1 MSEWSKSATW
11 NYRITR
17 DEEEEQEQGI
27 ASLEVGALSPKEKPV
42 DVVVDM
48 VIQ

>member
-17 DEEEEQEQGI
+17 DEEEEQEQGSI
-27 ASLEVGALSPKEKPV
+27 LRGGRTLPKEKPV
-42 DVVVDM
+42 DVVVNM
-48 VIQ
+48 VIE